1 MSGGNKKPALDE
13 RGRENVSITGEV
25 MWSTNSMTAK
35 QEEGSTGIYS
45 GIVPEHLLIENEE
58 PDISRGS
65 LAGERRGQVG
75 SAARAL

>member
-1 MSGGNKKPALDE
+1 MILPPGAEADKRGGEGVSGGNKKPALDE

-58 PDISRGS
+58 PDIR
-65 LAGERRGQVG
+65 VD
-75 SAARAL
+75 

>member
-25 MWSTNSMTAK
+25 MWSTNNMTA
-35 QEEGSTGIYS
+35 EREAGSTGIYS

-58 PDISRGS
+58 SDSR
-65 LAGERRGQVG
+65 VD
-75 SAARAL
+75 

>member
-1 MSGGNKKPALDE
+1 MSGGNKKPAPDE

-25 MWSTNSMTAK
+25 IWSTNSMTAK

-58 PDISRGS
+58 SDSRE
-65 LAGERRGQVG
+65 ERK
-75 SAARAL
+75 